1 MNESIQEAN
10 ELLKTALDIGETM
23 LTCGGEVSRVEDTIT
38 RICKSYGATRVNP
51 FVITSSIVVTVEFH
65 GGMTVTQ
72 TRRVNASATD
82 FTLLEELNDLSRYIC
97 GNKPEILKL
106 NELFEQRIRECE
118 KKSRSKKKL
127 LGFMLAS
134 ASFAVFFGGNA
145 IDSVI
150 AAGIAVLI
158 WLLEAYFR
166 KIIQN
171 QLLYQ
176 LFAAFVMGVS
186 AMAFSYS
193 GLPVHVDKIMIG
205 DIMLL
210 IPGLAMTNAVR
221 DVFSGDTI
229 SGMLRLCESLL
240 MAAMIAAGTVSAV
253 LLMGGRG

>member
-23 LTCGGEVSRVEDTIT
+23 LICGGELSRVEDTIT

-97 GNKPEILKL
+97 DNKPEILKL

-166 KIIQN
+166 KII
-171 QLLYQ
+171 L
-176 LFAAFVMGVS
+176 
-186 AMAFSYS
+186 
-193 GLPVHVDKIMIG
+193 
-205 DIMLL
+205 
-210 IPGLAMTNAVR
+210 
-221 DVFSGDTI
+221 
-229 SGMLRLCESLL
+229 
-240 MAAMIAAGTVSAV
+240 
-253 LLMGGRG
+253 